1 MGYKSCPQCGTEAPM
16 TATRCKS
23 CFHDFSASAKSR
35 SWGPIVLLAT
45 IALMPVIAASVFLWI
60 SYRPLETRNIV
71 DPESMSIK
79 FVTTYRGGPT
89 TEFVPFADVR
99 EIEHRHLSRGSF
111 ELAVITNSGDRK
123 VLATSPTDPL
133 TSQAEQYSQLMK
145 KPFVQVDETGLDKLT
160 EGQPQ

>member
-1 MGYKSCPQCGTEAPM
+1 VGYKSCPQCGTEAPM

-23 CFHDFSASAKSR
+23 CFFDYTAQRGR

-71 DPESMSIK
+71 NPESMSIK

-89 TEFVPFADVR
+89 TETVPFADVR
-99 EIEHRHLSRGSF
+99 EIEHRHVARGSF
-111 ELAVITNSGDRK
+111 ELSVITSSGDRK
-123 VLATSPTDPL
+123 LLATSPNEPL
-133 TSQAEQYSQLMK
+133 THEAEQYGELMK
-145 KPFVQVDETGLDKLT
+145 KPVVQVDETGLDKLA
-160 EGQPQ
+160 QPE

>member
-23 CFHDFSASAKSR
+23 CFYDYSAHRGGGR

-45 IALMPVIAASVFLWI
+45 VALMPVIAASVFVWI
-60 SYRPLETRNIV
+60 SFRPLETRNIV

-89 TEFVPFADVR
+89 TETVPFADVR
-99 EIEHRHLSRGSF
+99 EIEHRHVSRGSF
-111 ELAVITNSGDRK
+111 ELSVITNSGDK
-123 VLATSPTDPL
+123 KLLATSPSEPL
-133 TSQAEQYSQLMK
+133 THEADQYGALMK
-145 KPFVQVDETGLDKLT
+145 KPVVQVDETGLDHKG
-160 EGQPQ
+160 EPQ